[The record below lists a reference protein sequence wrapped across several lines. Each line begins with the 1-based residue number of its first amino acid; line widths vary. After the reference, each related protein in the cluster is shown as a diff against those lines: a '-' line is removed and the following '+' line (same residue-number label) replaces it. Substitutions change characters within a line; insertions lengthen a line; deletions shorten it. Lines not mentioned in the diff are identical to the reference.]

1 MSAEPGVPQKS
12 SRFRKILIVCGV
24 SFLIVA
30 MTGLGA
36 AAYMGVLG
44 ENFREVRAEQCYR
57 SGQMTPDSLQKHLRE
72 LKIGCVV
79 NLRGVCTET
88 WYDDEVKICEANHV
102 THVDF
107 KIDPVRLPRPEVVH
121 EMIQRFKSGP
131 APLLLHCRN
140 GVDRTGLAATLYEIV
155 VDHKDVRDAVAVQL
169 SWRKG
174 HIRSSKNDAAERFF
188 ELYEKNGNG
197 KSIESW
203 VDDGY
208 PAIYTSIGP
217 YGSAKP

>member
-1 MSAEPGVPQKS
+1 MNAEPEVPKKA
-12 SRFRKILIVCGV
+12 SRLRKPLIVGGLVFLTLAIAGV
-24 SFLIVA
+24 A
-30 MTGLGA
+30 T

-44 ENFREVRAEQCYR
+44 ENFREVRAQQCYR
-57 SGQMTPDSLQKHLRE
+57 SGQMTPDSLQNHIRD
-72 LKIGCVV
+72 LKLGCVV
-79 NLRGVCTET
+79 NLRGFCNEQWYTE
-88 WYDDEVKICEANHV
+88 EIKICEANHV

-121 EMIQRFKSGP
+121 EMIDRFKSGP

-169 SWRKG
+169 SWQKG

-188 ELYEKNGNG
+188 ELYEKTGDG
-197 KSIESW
+197 KPIESW
-203 VDDGY
+203 VDNGY
-208 PAIYTSIGP
+208 PEIYKSIGP